1 MNTSLAGRTL
11 CILGGNGFVGSA
23 IASQAVDLGAKVYC
37 VNRSGKLNAPAP
49 WVEKVTWVKGDAM
62 SPNDFSAVLEESEA
76 VVHSI
81 GALFDSSITKFRRP
95 GAEGTYEH
103 MNRETAKSIGQ
114 KLNELKGNKKM
125 VYLSASKSIPFIP
138 RYLTTKIE
146 AEDFL
151 FDLSDVRTS
160 VLRPGVISSDE
171 KLTKKFIK
179 YPVNIYSSIFNFFDG
194 ITPYESR
201 VKPFVK
207 KFDVDKS
214 IDIKSVAISALICC
228 FDPKFDDKILYNT
241 DMKELKE
248 LFLEHGYE
256 FPS

>member
-1 MNTSLAGRTL
+1 MKTSLSGRTL
-11 CILGGNGFVGSA
+11 CIIGGNGYVGSA
-23 IASQAVDLGAKVYC
+23 IARKAIDLGAKVYS
-37 VNRSGKLNAPAP
+37 VNRSGKINSPAP
-49 WVEKVTWVKGDAM
+49 WVEQVTWIKGDAL
-62 SPNDFSAVLEESEA
+62 SPNDFSDVLEESEA
-76 VVHSI
+76 VVHTVGTI
-81 GALFDSSITKFRRP
+81 FDTSITKLRKP

-103 MNRETAKSIGQ
+103 MNRETAKAIGQ
-114 KLNELKGNKKM
+114 KLNEFKSNKKI
-125 VYLSASKSIPFIP
+125 VYFSASKSPPFIP

-151 FDLSDVRTS
+151 FNLSDVRAS
-160 VLRPGVISSDE
+160 VLRPGFISSE
-171 KLTKKFIK
+171 ERLSKKLLK

-201 VKPFVK
+201 LKPFVK

-214 IDIKSVAISALICC
+214 IDLQSVVISALICC
-228 FDPKFDDKILYNT
+228 FDPKFDDKILYNN
-241 DMKELKE
+241 DMRELKE